1 MGWTPR
7 AALRVC
13 SPPAHP
19 IPSPTLV
26 QESVVFLFL
35 MVDAVGYGPLMLIAA
50 VGVCSCGAPRLL
62 PPGVFLSFGAPGRSG
77 ASARPA
83 VFVFFPSV
91 GVLALVFRCCGAS
104 AFSSSWWLRFA
115 CVLWPLCGFRSWLV
129 LLSVC
134 LSFSGCGW
142 CLFLLDA
149 LGLLGVSVPFG
160 GRGWCLSFRPP
171 GLPLTLWCSSFF
183 WLLWLVLC
191 VWRSG
196 ASARPGVS
204 PFVFWCPGAS
214 AQPAPMMCLSSLWLL
229 RPEFVLW
236 PSASSA
242 HGCCCV

>member
-35 MVDAVGYGPLMLIAA
+35 MVDAVGYGPLMLVAA
-50 VGVCSCGAPRLL
+50 VGVCLVVPQGFC
-62 PPGVFLSFGAPGRSG
+62 PPGCFCLLALRGAPGRSG

-91 GVLALVFRCCGAS
+91 GVLALVFRRCGAS

-171 GLPLTLWCSSFF
+171 GLPLPCGALLSF
-183 WLLWLVLC
+183 
-191 VWRSG
+191 
-196 ASARPGVS
+196 
-204 PFVFWCPGAS
+204 
-214 AQPAPMMCLSSLWLL
+214 
-229 RPEFVLW
+229 
-236 PSASSA
+236 
-242 HGCCCV
+242 GCCGWSCVFGALGLLPALGCLGLSFGALGLLPSPRP

>member
-1 MGWTPR
+1 MDPEGSAKGLFPTGTPHPLSHPGARVRCVSLPHGGCGW
-7 AALRVC
+7 LW
-13 SPPAHP
+13 S
-19 IPSPTLV
+19 
-26 QESVVFLFL
+26 F
-35 MVDAVGYGPLMLIAA
+35 DADRCCWCL
-50 VGVCSCGAPRLL
+50 SCGAPRLL

-91 GVLALVFRCCGAS
+91 GVLALVFRRCGAS